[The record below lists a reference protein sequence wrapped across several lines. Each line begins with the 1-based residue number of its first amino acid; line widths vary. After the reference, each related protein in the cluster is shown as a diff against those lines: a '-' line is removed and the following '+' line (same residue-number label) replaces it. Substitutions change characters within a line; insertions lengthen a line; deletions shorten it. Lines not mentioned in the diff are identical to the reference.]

1 MLAAGKATYAAI
13 DDVFPASTSDI
24 VLPAAA
30 STASSSHASASASVR
45 DLLQQIIET
54 SQFTETSTCL
64 DRLTRWVEYLAGDMA
79 SIHAFLAVPSY
90 PFVRSSSDR
99 DASDLD
105 YNP

>member
-1 MLAAGKATYAAI
+1 MLAAGKATYATV
-13 DDVFPASTSDI
+13 DDVFTASTSDI
-24 VLPAAA
+24 VLPAAT

-90 PFVRSSSDR
+90 PFVRPSSDR

>member
-1 MLAAGKATYAAI
+1 MLAAGKATYATV
-13 DDVFPASTSDI
+13 DDVFTASTFDI

-30 STASSSHASASASVR
+30 STASSSHASASASIR

-90 PFVRSSSDR
+90 PFVRPSSDR